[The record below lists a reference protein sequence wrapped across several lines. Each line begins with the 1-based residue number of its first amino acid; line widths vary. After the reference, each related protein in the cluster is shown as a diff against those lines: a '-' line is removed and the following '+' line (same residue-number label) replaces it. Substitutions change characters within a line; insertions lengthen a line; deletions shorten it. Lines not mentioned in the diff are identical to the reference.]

1 MFRTTRHQLPKDRN
15 FAIKFEYLNAEKHK
29 RRRKYLLIKE
39 VLVSV
44 MF

>member
-29 RRRKYLLIKE
+29 RRPKYLWIKE